1 MEMLDLLGE
10 ENTDV
15 KKAIQ
20 KILKADHP
28 NIGDYNTTQGFVRLK
43 REGEKEIPKIAYSS
57 QKDHAINWL
66 YSKALWEKSN
76 SALDLQEVIKNLQCP
91 TLIFYLAA
99 LTNVV
104 EVSTIEELKKDI
116 CKEIENREVTRKN
129 IRFIE
134 KKLLIDKLG
143 EDWFEKIAAR
153 LISE

>member
-1 MEMLDLLGE
+1 MGDFCL
-10 ENTDV
+10 NYI
-15 KKAIQ
+15 K
-20 KILKADHP
+20 KILETNHP
-28 NIGDYNTTQGFVRLK
+28 NIGVYDTTQGFVCLK
-43 REGEKEIPKIAYSS
+43 RKREKEIPKIAYSS

-99 LTNVV
+99 LTGLVKVNI
-104 EVSTIEELKKDI
+104 IEELKKDI
-116 CKEIENREVTRKN
+116 CKEIENRKVTRKN

-143 EDWFEKIAAR
+143 EDWFEKIAAG
-153 LISE
+153 LKS

>member
-15 KKAIQ
+15 KEAIQ
-20 KILKADHP
+20 KILKTDHP
-28 NIGDYNTTQGFVRLK
+28 NMGDYDTTQGFVCLN
-43 REGEKEIPKIAYSS
+43 GEKEIPKIAYSS

-76 SALDLQEVIKNLQCP
+76 SALDLQKVIKNLQCP

-99 LTNVV
+99 LTGLV
-104 EVSTIEELKKDI
+104 EVNTIEELIGDI
-116 CKEIENREVTRKN
+116 DKEIKGQGVTRKN

-143 EDWFEKIAAR
+143 KNWFKQIADG
-153 LISE
+153 LK

>member
-20 KILKADHP
+20 KILDTEDTV
-28 NIGDYNTTQGFVRLK
+28 IGNKDTRQGFVCL
-43 REGEKEIPKIAYSS
+43 EGEKEIPKIAYSS

-76 SALDLQEVIKNLQCP
+76 SALDLQKVIKNLQCP

-99 LTNVV
+99 LTDLV
-104 EVSTIEELKKDI
+104 EVNTIEELIGDI
-116 CKEIENREVTRKN
+116 EIKEQEVTRKN

-143 EDWFEKIAAR
+143 KNWFKQIADG
-153 LISE
+153 LK